1 MIHHINEELDL
12 STYCEETSDMFLE
25 LVEMVEQPK
34 SLASIRGYNNTWG
47 VKKASQTERHDSD
60 KMRETY
66 TFPAFRKMC
75 LLMENYLEP
84 HFSSGGKNNHS
95 WGYSP

>member
-1 MIHHINEELDL
+1 
-12 STYCEETSDMFLE
+12 MFLE

-60 KMRETY
+60 KMGQTY
-66 TFPAFRKMC
+66 TFPAFHKMC
-75 LLMENYLEP
+75 MLMENYLEP
-84 HFSSGGKNNHS
+84 HFSGGGKNKHS
-95 WGYSP
+95 WRYVSP